1 MTASASALL
10 SSSVRTGFISRGS
23 LPNSPG
29 NPAIR
34 VPSGCGLELGTIALP
49 AEATMRL
56 RPPRRW
62 RSERFRLP
70 GRSRSNILSLIAR

>member
-23 LPNSPG
+23 FPNSPG

-56 RPPRRW
+56 RPPRRAESGW
-62 RSERFRLP
+62 DPSAANRNRRRQGS
-70 GRSRSNILSLIAR
+70 